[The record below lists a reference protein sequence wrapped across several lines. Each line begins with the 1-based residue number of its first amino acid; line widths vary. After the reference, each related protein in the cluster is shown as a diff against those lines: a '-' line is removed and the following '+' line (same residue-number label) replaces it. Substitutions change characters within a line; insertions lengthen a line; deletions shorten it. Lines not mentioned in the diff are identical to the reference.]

1 MTSSIVVSHS
11 NIFLFM
17 PSRLITE
24 LHRANIYSMVKITD
38 QEIKPLRKW
47 NLYAGFL
54 HLASLIVV
62 LVLSNDFSLPV
73 TATYMTGPPG
83 SVFTNPILLFS
94 NNVSYTIALFLG
106 LSAFFHFLV
115 ASKKFYSRYAAGLKQ
130 NRNIFRWVEYS
141 LSSSIMI
148 FLIAQLN
155 GISDYAAL
163 LAISGVN
170 VSMILFGWLQEKYA
184 QPGDGQ
190 WLPFIFG
197 CIAGIIPW
205 IIFVVQLLTP
215 GGPSETTAPG
225 FVYAIVISLFVFF
238 NCFALVQY
246 KQYRA
251 KGKWA
256 NYLRG
261 EKAYIVLS
269 FVAKSLLAWQ
279 IFAATLVG

>member
-1 MTSSIVVSHS
+1 MNKLT
-11 NIFLFM
+11 N
-17 PSRLITE
+17 
-24 LHRANIYSMVKITD
+24 A
-38 QEIKPLRKW
+38 QIKPLRKW
-47 NLYAGFL
+47 NLAAGAL
-54 HLASLIVV
+54 HLLSLIAV
-62 LVLSNDFSLPV
+62 LALANDFSLPV

-83 SVFTNPILLFS
+83 STFADPVLLFS
-94 NNVSYTIALFLG
+94 NNVGYTVALFLG
-106 LSAFFHFLV
+106 LSAFFHFFV
-115 ASKKFYSRYAAGLKQ
+115 SSKRIFPKYSEGLKNNQ
-130 NRNIFRWVEYS
+130 NIFRWVEYS
-141 LSSSIMI
+141 FSSSVMI

-163 LAISGVN
+163 LAIFGVN

-205 IIFVVQLLTP
+205 VIFATQLLSP
-215 GGPSETTAPG
+215 GGPETASAPG
-225 FVYAIVISLFVFF
+225 FVYGIVFSLFAFF

-261 EKAYIVLS
+261 EKTYIVLS
-269 FVAKSLLAWQ
+269 LVAKSLLAWQ
-279 IFAATLVG
+279 IFAATLAG

>member
-1 MTSSIVVSHS
+1 MS
-11 NIFLFM
+11 
-17 PSRLITE
+17 
-24 LHRANIYSMVKITD
+24 KITD
-38 QEIKPLRKW
+38 VQIKSLRKW
-47 NLYAGFL
+47 NISAGFL
-54 HLASLIVV
+54 HLASFFAILA
-62 LVLSNDFSLPV
+62 LSNNFSLPV

-83 SVFTNPILLFS
+83 STVSNPILLFS

-115 ASKKFYSRYAAGLKQ
+115 SSKKFFPRYGNGLKQ

-141 LSSSIMI
+141 FSSSVMI

-163 LAISGVN
+163 LAIFGVN
-170 VSMILFGWLQEKYA
+170 LSMILFGWLQEKYA

-205 IIFVVQLLTP
+205 VIILIQLLSP
-215 GGPSETTAPG
+215 GGPAGTTAPG
-225 FVYAIVISLFVFF
+225 FVYGIVISLFVMF

-246 KQYRA
+246 LQYRA

-261 EKAYIVLS
+261 EKTYIILS
-269 FVAKSLLAWQ
+269 LVAKSLLAWQ
-279 IFAATLVG
+279 IFAATLV

>member
-1 MTSSIVVSHS
+1 MIKTNDK
-11 NIFLFM
+11 NI
-17 PSRLITE
+17 
-24 LHRANIYSMVKITD
+24 
-38 QEIKPLRKW
+38 QPLRKW
-47 NLYAGFL
+47 NIFAGTL
-54 HLASLIVV
+54 HLASLLAVIA
-62 LVLSNDFSLPV
+62 LSNNFSLPV

-83 SVFTNPILLFS
+83 ASFADPVLLFS
-94 NNVSYTIALFLG
+94 NNVSFTIALFLG

-115 ASKKFYSRYAAGLKQ
+115 ASKRFFPVYSEGLK
-130 NRNIFRWVEYS
+130 NSRNIFRWVEYS
-141 LSSSIMI
+141 LSSSVMI

-163 LAISGVN
+163 LAIFGVN
-170 VSMILFGWLQEKYA
+170 VSMILFGWLQEKYTK
-184 QPGDGQ
+184 PGDGQ

-197 CIAGIIPW
+197 CVAGIVPW
-205 IIFVVQLLTP
+205 VIILIQLLTP
-215 GGPSETTAPG
+215 NGPSNTTAPG
-225 FVYAIVISLFVFF
+225 FVYGIVASLFVLF

-251 KGKWA
+251 RGKWV

>member
-1 MTSSIVVSHS
+1 M
-11 NIFLFM
+11 NKL
-17 PSRLITE
+17 
-24 LHRANIYSMVKITD
+24 TD
-38 QEIKPLRKW
+38 TQIKPLKKW
-47 NLYAGFL
+47 NISAGFL
-54 HLASLIVV
+54 HLTSLIAV
-62 LVLSNDFSLPV
+62 LFLSNDFSLPV

-83 SVFTNPILLFS
+83 STFAKPVLLFS

-115 ASKKFYSRYAAGLKQ
+115 ASSRYFTKYAAGLK
-130 NRNIFRWVEYS
+130 NNTNMFRWVEYS
-141 LSSSIMI
+141 LSSSLMI

-163 LAISGVN
+163 LAIFGVN

-197 CIAGIIPW
+197 CIAGIVPW
-205 IIFVVQLLTP
+205 LIVVTQLFSP
-215 GGPSETTAPG
+215 KGPANASAPG
-225 FVYAIVISLFVFF
+225 FVYGIVISLFVFF

-246 KQYRA
+246 KQYKA

-261 EKAYIVLS
+261 EKAYIILS
-269 FVAKSLLAWQ
+269 LVAKSALAWQ
-279 IFAATLVG
+279 IFAATLTAK

>member
-1 MTSSIVVSHS
+1 MSKTIDVQIQKLRTW
-11 NIFLFM
+11 NI
-17 PSRLITE
+17 S
-24 LHRANIYSMVKITD
+24 
-38 QEIKPLRKW
+38 
-47 NLYAGFL
+47 AGFL
-54 HLASLIVV
+54 HLVSLLAVV
-62 LVLSNDFSLPV
+62 GLSNNFSLPV

-83 SVFTNPILLFS
+83 STFADPITLFTS
-94 NNVSYTIALFLG
+94 NVSYTIALFLG

-115 ASKKFYSRYAAGLKQ
+115 SSNTFFPKYAAGLKQ

-141 LSSSIMI
+141 LSSSVMI
-148 FLIAQLN
+148 FVIAQLN

-163 LAISGVN
+163 LAIFGVN
-170 VSMILFGWLQEKYA
+170 VSMILFGWLQEQYT

-205 IIFVVQLLTP
+205 IIVFIQLLSP
-215 GGPSETTAPG
+215 GGPADATAPG
-225 FVYAIVISLFVFF
+225 FVYGIVISLFVFF

-251 KGKWA
+251 RGKWA

-261 EKAYIVLS
+261 EKAYIILS
-269 FVAKSLLAWQ
+269 LVAKSLLAWQ
-279 IFAATLVG
+279 IFAGTLAS

>member
-1 MTSSIVVSHS
+1 MLHAIILVV
-11 NIFLFM
+11 NKL
-17 PSRLITE
+17 
-24 LHRANIYSMVKITD
+24 TD
-38 QEIKPLRKW
+38 AQIKPLRKW
-47 NLYAGFL
+47 NISAGFL
-54 HLASLIVV
+54 HLISLVAVV
-62 LVLSNDFSLPV
+62 ALSNSFSLPV

-83 SVFTNPILLFS
+83 STFTNPILLFS

-115 ASKKFYSRYAAGLKQ
+115 SSNKFFPRYSDGLK
-130 NRNIFRWVEYS
+130 NSRNIFRWVEYS
-141 LSSSIMI
+141 LSSSVMI

-163 LAISGVN
+163 VAIFGVN
-170 VSMILFGWLQEKYA
+170 LSMILFGWLQEKYA
-184 QPGDGQ
+184 EPGDGQ

-205 IIFVVQLLTP
+205 LIIFIQLISP
-215 GGPSETTAPG
+215 GGPSGATAPG
-225 FVYAIVISLFVFF
+225 FVYAIVFSLFAFF

-269 FVAKSLLAWQ
+269 FTAKSALAWQ
-279 IFAATLVG
+279 IFAATLV

>member
-1 MTSSIVVSHS
+1 MS
-11 NIFLFM
+11 
-17 PSRLITE
+17 
-24 LHRANIYSMVKITD
+24 KITD
-38 QEIKPLRKW
+38 IQIKPLRTW
-47 NLYAGFL
+47 NIAAGLL
-54 HLASLIVV
+54 HLSSMIAV
-62 LVLSNDFSLPV
+62 LALSNNFSLPV

-83 SVFTNPILLFS
+83 SSFTNPILLFS

-106 LSAFFHFLV
+106 LSAFFHFFV
-115 ASKKFYSRYAAGLKQ
+115 SSGKFFPKYAEGLKQ

-141 LSSSIMI
+141 ISSSVMI
-148 FLIAQLN
+148 FIIAQLN

-163 LAISGVN
+163 LAIFGVN

-184 QPGDGQ
+184 QPGDRQ
-190 WLPFIFG
+190 WLPFVFG

-205 IIFVVQLLTP
+205 IIILIQLLTP
-215 GGPSETTAPG
+215 NGPAGTSAPG
-225 FVYAIVISLFVFF
+225 FVYGIVISLFIFF
-238 NCFALVQY
+238 NCFAIVQY
-246 KQYRA
+246 KQYQA

-261 EKAYIVLS
+261 EKAYIILS

>member
-1 MTSSIVVSHS
+1 MS
-11 NIFLFM
+11 
-17 PSRLITE
+17 
-24 LHRANIYSMVKITD
+24 KITNA
-38 QEIKPLRKW
+38 QIKPLRNW
-47 NLYAGFL
+47 NLAAGLL
-54 HLASLIVV
+54 HLTSLVAVIS
-62 LVLSNDFSLPV
+62 LSNSFSLPV

-83 SVFTNPILLFS
+83 SNFTDPILLFS

-115 ASKKFYSRYAAGLKQ
+115 ASGKFFPRYAAGLKQ

-141 LSSSIMI
+141 LSSSLMI

-163 LAISGVN
+163 IAIFGVN
-170 VSMILFGWLQEKYA
+170 LSMILFGWLQEKYTT
-184 QPGDGQ
+184 PGDGQ
-190 WLPFIFG
+190 LLPFIFG

-205 IIFVVQLLTP
+205 IIILTQLLSP
-215 GGPSETTAPG
+215 VGPSEATAPG
-225 FVYAIVISLFVFF
+225 FVYGIVISLFIFF

-256 NYLRG
+256 NYIRG

-269 FVAKSLLAWQ
+269 LLAKSILAWQ